1 MNLNVWLYGRHLA
14 TLTEPGRLEYRLEFT
29 EEALDTFGQRRGLLS
44 LSLPTT
50 AKPLETRQ
58 VRNFLDGLLPEGQ
71 IRSEVAR
78 RAGVA
83 DYDVMGLLAQVGRE
97 CAGAVQVL
105 EPGLTPEEGHLEPLS
120 DDEVVKLV
128 TELACARLGKSLA
141 QHASLAGMQDK
152 ILLTRT
158 VEGWAW
164 PVEGAMSTHIVKP
177 QPLGMPLDT
186 LVLSEHWAMGIAAAA
201 GLDVAETVF
210 QMFED
215 RDAIVV
221 TRYDRRDGQRVHQED
236 FCQALGY
243 APNDKYETDRK
254 GPSRFSQI
262 ARIVRNSV
270 VDRHA
275 FRVDMLTAAT
285 FNVVI
290 GNGDSHSKNY
300 SLLISESGEARLAP
314 LYDVAPTL
322 HLNENYRNSGQRIG
336 SKVRLDAI
344 TCQDLVDEAAS
355 WGMGVE
361 DAAATVARTVE
372 ATAAAIHGADVP
384 ARLQKTVDSL
394 RSFVDRRCVPGVLL
408 P

>member
-1 MNLNVWLYGRHLA
+1 MA

-71 IRSEVAR
+71 IRSEIAR

-83 DYDVMGLLAQVGRE
+83 DYDVMGLLARIGRE

-105 EPGLTPEEGHLEPLS
+105 APGLTPEEGRLEPLS
-120 DDEVVKLV
+120 DGEVV
-128 TELACARLGKSLA
+128 RLIADLPVRDWGEVLA

-186 LVLSEHWAMGIAAAA
+186 LVLSEHWAMGVAAAA
-201 GLDVAETVF
+201 GLDVAETALQTF
-210 QMFED
+210 DD
-215 RDAIVV
+215 RDAIIV
-221 TRYDRRDGQRVHQED
+221 TRYDRQDGRRVHQED

-243 APNDKYETDRK
+243 APNDKYETDLK

-262 ARIVRNSV
+262 AHIVRNSV
-270 VDRHA
+270 VDRHSFQVA
-275 FRVDMLTAAT
+275 MLKAVV
-285 FNVVI
+285 FNVVV

-300 SLLISESGEARLAP
+300 SLLISESGDVRMAP

-322 HLNENYRNSGQRIG
+322 HLNENYRNSGQLVG
-336 SKVRLDAI
+336 TKVRLDAI
-344 TCQDLVDEAAS
+344 SCQDLVEEAVS
-355 WGMGVE
+355 WGLKT
-361 DAAATVARTVE
+361 DD
-372 ATAAAIHGADVP
+372 ATAIVATTIEAVVDAIHAADVP
-384 ARLQKTVDSL
+384 DRLQAPIDSL
-394 RSFVDRRCVPGVLL
+394 KAFVDRRCVPGVLL